1 MEESCG
7 SRTQNLETLSSSSSR
22 TQIVE
27 TLSSSSI
34 TQILESDLLTQADS
48 IQTQNYM
55 KEIDQKLLNLPKVQ
69 EVISIYEQKDELA
82 DQQDNL
88 KLVLF

>member
-1 MEESCG
+1 MEENCG
-7 SRTQNLETLSSSSSR
+7 SSFKTQILETLSGGSR
-22 TQIVE
+22 
-27 TLSSSSI
+27 

-69 EVISIYEQKDELA
+69 QVISIYEQKDELA

-88 KLVLF
+88 KLVLFK

>member
-1 MEESCG
+1 MEENCG
-7 SRTQNLETLSSSSSR
+7 ISSR
-22 TQIVE
+22 TQILE
-27 TLSSSSI
+27 TLSGGSR

-69 EVISIYEQKDELA
+69 EVIAIFEQKDELA

-88 KLVLF
+88 KLVFIK